1 MKAISQFSLN
11 KTRTLLLPVILG
23 SALIAGCGGGGAGG
37 TTASATLSGTAA
49 SGAPITGAVT
59 VKDSAGTEK
68 TVQISVD
75 GSYSIDVSGMATG
88 PFLLKASG
96 TVGSKSVTLLS
107 VATTTDVN
115 GKINITPFT
124 DLIVANVSGKSAE
137 EFYNAPN
144 YSLLVRTELDTA
156 EDTLQKRLKPLL
168 DKLGILATIDL
179 LRTEFKADH
188 SGLDGA
194 LDMVNVTID
203 PVTLQATI
211 KDIEGKFITDD
222 LKSKLDVSEMPISSI
237 DFSAVA
243 AALRDM
249 QAQFDTLSSQFAS
262 AVPSA
267 GDPAL
272 FDPTFM
278 NDGQNLT
285 AFMADL
291 ATVPNIVGVKFRNI
305 SIEEYKDAN
314 TVKIEC
320 EAIAMDGKNHTFKT
334 WMKKDPASSK
344 WLIAGDGELIETE
357 VDAFAEK
364 MSDGTIKTGLRFSLD
379 GANTN
384 PLIDYVVVKG
394 LGLPTAGIKMVRS
407 SGNFVIETT
416 PDSQILAC
424 ATAGATGCVDT
435 AAMLDNT
442 GYTFELWD
450 DKNTPTD
457 ITDDTMTGTSTTV
470 LSKAPYSSAYVTSN
484 AAKLFPTITPPTLAS
499 FLLGG
504 GQSVSWTLPAGIRAD
519 EVAFDWTDGTLSGH
533 QDADAGPT
541 SVSVNVNVGTF
552 SFTPTSGNVSLVAE
566 DIYGRKIV
574 VSVKLN

>member
-1 MKAISQFSLN
+1 MQSISQFSLN
-11 KTRTLLLPVILG
+11 KTRTLLLPVILS

-68 TVQISVD
+68 TVQIRVD

-107 VATTTDVN
+107 VATATDVN

-124 DLIVANVSGKSAE
+124 DLIVANVSGQSAE
-137 EFYNAPN
+137 KFYNAPN
-144 YSLLVRTELDTA
+144 YSLLVKTELDTA
-156 EDTLQKRLKPLL
+156 EDTLQKRLKPIL

-179 LRTEFKADH
+179 LRADFKADH

-194 LDMVNVTID
+194 LDMVEVTVD
-203 PVTLQATI
+203 PVTLVATI

-222 LKSKLDVSEMPISSI
+222 LKSKLDASEMPIPSI

-262 AVPSA
+262 AVPST

-278 NDGQNLT
+278 NDGQTLA

-334 WMKKDPASSK
+334 WMKKDLTNGK

-364 MSDGTIKTGLRFSLD
+364 MSDGSFKTGLRFSLD

-384 PLIDYVVVKG
+384 SLIDYVVVKG
-394 LGLPTAGIKMVRS
+394 PGLPTAGIKMVRQ
-407 SGNFVIETT
+407 SGNFVIENT

-424 ATAGATGCVDT
+424 ATTGATGCVDT
-435 AAMLDNT
+435 AKMLDNT

-450 DKNTPTD
+450 DKNTPADTA
-457 ITDDTMTGTSTTV
+457 DDTRTGTSTTV
-470 LSKAPYSSAYVTSN
+470 LSKAPYSSTYVTDN
-484 AAKLFPTITPPTLAS
+484 ATKLFPTITPPNWTS
-499 FLLGG
+499 FLQGG
-504 GQSVSWTLPAGIRAD
+504 GQSVSWTLPTGIRAD
-519 EVAFDWTDGTLSGH
+519 EVAFDWTNGTSSGH

-541 SVSVNVNVGTF
+541 SVSVNVNVGTLL
-552 SFTPTSGNVSLVAE
+552 FTPTSGNVSLVAE

>member
-1 MKAISQFSLN
+1 MKSISQFSLN

-59 VKDSAGTEK
+59 VKDSAGAEK

-137 EFYNAPN
+137 AFYNAPN
-144 YSLLVRTELDTA
+144 YSLLVKTELDMA

-179 LRTEFKADH
+179 LRTDFKADH

-194 LDMVNVTID
+194 LDMVEVTVD
-203 PVTLQATI
+203 PLTWVATI
-211 KDIEGKFITDD
+211 KDIEGKSITDD

-272 FDPTFM
+272 FDPNFM
-278 NDGQNLT
+278 NDGQNLI

-314 TVKIEC
+314 NVKIEC
-320 EAIAMDGKNHTFKT
+320 EAIAMDGKNHTFET
-334 WMKKDPASSK
+334 WMKKDPTSGK

-384 PLIDYVVVKG
+384 PLIDYIVVKG
-394 LGLPTAGIKMVRS
+394 ARLPAAGIKMVRQ
-407 SGNFVIETT
+407 GGDFVIDGTS
-416 PDSQILAC
+416 DSQILAC

-435 AAMLDNT
+435 ADMLDNT
-442 GYTFELWD
+442 VYTFELWD
-450 DKNTPTD
+450 TGATTPTS
-457 ITDDTMTGTSTTV
+457 TATTV
-470 LSKAPYSSAYVTSN
+470 LSKAPYSNTYVTAN
-484 AAKLFPTITPPTLAS
+484 AAKLFPTITPPNWTS
-499 FLLGG
+499 FLGG
-504 GQSVSWTLPAGIRAD
+504 GSQSVSWTLPVGIRAD
-519 EVAFDWTDGTLSGH
+519 EVAFDWTNGTSSGH

-541 SVSVNVNVGTF
+541 SVSVNVNVGTL
-552 SFTPTSGNVSLVAE
+552 SPPPTSGNVSLVAE

>member
-1 MKAISQFSLN
+1 MKPVSQFSLN

-59 VKDSAGTEK
+59 VKDSAGAEK
-68 TVQISVD
+68 TVQINVD

-137 EFYNAPN
+137 DFYNAPN
-144 YSLLVRTELDTA
+144 YSLLVKTELDAA

-168 DKLGILATIDL
+168 DKFGILATTDL
-179 LRTEFKADH
+179 LRTDFKADH
-188 SGLDGA
+188 SGLDGV
-194 LDMVNVTID
+194 LDMVKVTVD
-203 PVTLQATI
+203 PVTLKATI
-211 KDIEGKFITDD
+211 KDIEGNFITDD
-222 LKSKLDVSEMPISSI
+222 LKSKLDDSAMLISSI
-237 DFSAVA
+237 NFSAVA

-249 QAQFDTLSSQFAS
+249 QAQFDTLSSQFAT
-262 AVPSA
+262 AAPSA

-272 FDPTFM
+272 SSLFDPNFM

-291 ATVPNIVGVKFRNI
+291 ATMPKIVGVKFRNI

-320 EAIAMDGKNHTFKT
+320 EAITTDGKNHTFKT

-384 PLIDYVVVKG
+384 TLIDYVVVKG
-394 LGLPTAGIKMVRS
+394 LGLPAAGIKMVRS
-407 SGNFVIETT
+407 SGNFVIDTT
-416 PDSQILAC
+416 SDSQILAC

-442 GYTFELWD
+442 VYTFELWD
-450 DKNTPTD
+450 A
-457 ITDDTMTGTSTTV
+457 DTTTLTSTATAV
-470 LSKAPYSSAYVTSN
+470 LSKVPYSSAYVTSN
-484 AAKLFPTITPPTLAS
+484 AAKLFPAITPPSLTS
-499 FLLGG
+499 FLSGG
-504 GQSVSWTLPAGIRAD
+504 SQSVSWTLPAGIRAD
-519 EVAFDWTDGTLSGH
+519 EVAFDWTDGTSSGD
-533 QDADAGPT
+533 QDADVGPT

-552 SFTPTSGNVSLVAE
+552 SFTPNSGNVSLVAE

-574 VSVKLN
+574 VSVALK